1 MAIAGEVKRK
11 KGSVKNGLGVEY
23 ILKGLV
29 YCCGEE
35 HLFFILNEIK
45 FREIVFCRNMQN
57 LCTSDRSL
65 CWTC

>member
-45 FREIVFCRNMQN
+45 FMF
-57 LCTSDRSL
+57 LGKL
-65 CWTC
+65 K